1 MMGDTEFSNFGDD
14 NSPYISADTINAVI
28 KRLETVSV
36 KLFKWFADKKMKT
49 NQDKH
54 HVIAGRNDNVQWI
67 LVFFKSKT
75 AIVKIY

>member
-1 MMGDTEFSNFGDD
+1 
-14 NSPYISADTINAVI
+14 
-28 KRLETVSV
+28 
-36 KLFKWFADKKMKT
+36 MKT
-49 NQDKH
+49 NQDKY